1 MKPASPAR
9 RSPENPERSGPG
21 SRSAGG
27 SAALLAEMAAI
38 AGEQQLEPALGR
50 MARLIAGLAGV
61 QAAALFVVENA
72 QLAAAGWHASG
83 GELTEGVRAE
93 IEEAA
98 RAAAA
103 PDAPESGSV
112 RETGVGPMR
121 TLPLLAAGRLHGV
134 ACLLA
139 RRGRGGA
146 RRLED
151 PSVTAA
157 LALFLPRLAWLR
169 EAAQAASARTQYE
182 RWFKNLDEQ
191 LRVLD
196 LERQK
201 FAAIVQQSDTA
212 VFVADTS
219 STIGWNNSALAGMRP
234 GATEESGWIGLPCR
248 AVCEHFS
255 DDDRDA
261 RCEDCAVARALESAE
276 VTHRELRRT
285 EPNGVRNRYLTALPI
300 KGPDGRPRE
309 VMVMIQDLSDLEV
322 LRRSESRYR
331 MLFER
336 SGKAIVMVDP
346 ATRKI
351 VLANRTAERLA
362 DSARDGLT
370 GLPLEELHAPEE
382 WLRVEPLFSE
392 DFSGKGLVG
401 LECRLRTRKGMTRI
415 ATLSSTRT
423 DLDGREVL
431 MLEYVDV
438 TERLHVEAAL
448 RAAEERLRALIASA
462 PVVLFAI
469 DANGIFTLSEG
480 RGLEILGLKPGQ
492 VVGQS
497 AWDLYR
503 DLPAIVENLR
513 RALGGEE
520 FTDVVDLG
528 KLAFETRYTP
538 VRDAEGRVTGLIGVA
553 TDVTERRRLE
563 DQLRQSQKMEA
574 IGRLAGGV
582 AHDFNNLLAAIQ
594 GHAELMLGQ
603 LPSGLPLH
611 RSASEVHKA
620 AARGALLT
628 RQLLTFSR
636 KEVVAPNAFDV
647 NLIVA
652 EMENMLRRLIGEQI
666 ALTITLAGQ
675 PLRARCDRG
684 QLEQVLLNLAV
695 NARDAMPEGGPV
707 SITVTEADVTERE
720 CADYPSARPGPHV
733 TLVVADEGCGMD
745 EHTLAHLFE
754 PFFTTKSA
762 GKGTGLGLS
771 TVYGIVQRAGGHI
784 RVKSAPG
791 EGSTFTVY
799 LPRAEEQAAA
809 RDEPEHAV
817 GGTLHGAETVLVV
830 EDEDAV
836 RSMVREALEARG
848 YRVLVARHGVEALD
862 LAKRYGDYIDLLITD
877 VVMPQMNGAE
887 LAQRLERV
895 RPGLR
900 VLFVSGYT
908 DDAVIRAGVLEARTA
923 FLQKPFSLDAL
934 ARTVREVI
942 DKGPAPSAVDSAAK
956 RS

>member
-1 MKPASPAR
+1 MKPASQAR
-9 RSPENPERSGPG
+9 RRVEGAERGEP
-21 SRSAGG
+21 AGG

-38 AGEQQLEPALGR
+38 AAEPQLEPALER
-50 MARLIAGLAGV
+50 MAHLIAGLSGAR
-61 QAAALFVVENA
+61 AAALFLVDGTQLASCGWSPAAAECPEGLRAAIEAAVREA
-72 QLAAAGWHASG
+72 AEPTAAAGPSVREADGARVRALPLAAAGK
-83 GELTEGVRAE
+83 
-93 IEEAA
+93 
-98 RAAAA
+98 
-103 PDAPESGSV
+103 
-112 RETGVGPMR
+112 
-121 TLPLLAAGRLHGV
+121 LHGV
-134 ACLLA
+134 ACLA
-139 RRGRGGA
+139 GGRGRAGTK
-146 RRLED
+146 RLED
-151 PSVTAA
+151 PRVDAA

-182 RWFKNLDEQ
+182 RWFKTLDEQ

-196 LERQK
+196 RERQK

-219 STIGWNNSALAGMRP
+219 ATIQWNNSVLAAQRP
-234 GATEESGWIGLPCR
+234 GATEESGWTGLACR

-255 DDDRDA
+255 DGDHA
-261 RCEDCAVARALESAE
+261 PGCEDCAVKRALLDSA
-276 VTHRELRRT
+276 VTHGELRRT

-300 KGPDGRPRE
+300 KGPDGRPQE
-309 VMVMIQDLSDLEV
+309 VMVMIQDLSDLAV

-346 ATRKI
+346 GTRKI
-351 VLANRTAERLA
+351 VLANPTADRLA
-362 DSARDGLT
+362 DAPRDGLT

-382 WLRVEPLFSE
+382 WPRIEPLFSDE
-392 DFSGKGLVG
+392 FSAKGLAG
-401 LECRLRTRKGMTRI
+401 LECRVRTRQGATRI
-415 ATLSSTRT
+415 ATLSSTRS

-438 TERLHVEAAL
+438 TERLHVEEAL
-448 RAAEERLRALIASA
+448 RAAEERLRALVVNA
-462 PVVLFAI
+462 PVVLFAL
-469 DANGIFTLSEG
+469 DANGMFTLSEG
-480 RGLEILGLKPGQ
+480 RALESLGLAPGQ
-492 VVGQS
+492 VVGRS
-497 AWDLYR
+497 AYEIYR
-503 DLPAIVENLR
+503 GVPAILDNIR
-513 RALGGEE
+513 RALAGEE
-520 FTDVVDLG
+520 FTAVVDLG
-528 KLAFETRYTP
+528 KFAFETRYTP

-603 LPSGLPLH
+603 LPNGMPLY
-611 RSASEVHKA
+611 RSATEVHKA

-636 KEVVAPNAFDV
+636 KEVVAPNAFDL
-647 NLIVA
+647 NLVVA

-666 ALTITLAGQ
+666 ALTIRLADT

-695 NARDAMPEGGPV
+695 NARDAMPEGGPLSIAV
-707 SITVTEADVTERE
+707 SGVEVAELE
-720 CADYPSARPGPHV
+720 CKDDPDARPGPHV
-733 TLVVADEGCGMD
+733 VLVVRDEGSGMD

-791 EGSTFTVY
+791 QGSTFTVY
-799 LPRAEEQAAA
+799 LPRVEEPTAVE
-809 RDEPEHAV
+809 EPERPV
-817 GGTLHGAETVLVV
+817 GEAIHGAETILVV

-848 YRVLVARHGVEALD
+848 YRVLVARNGVEALD
-862 LAKRYGDYIDLLITD
+862 LAGRYGDYIDLLVTD
-877 VVMPQMNGAE
+877 VIMPQMNGAE
-887 LAQRLERV
+887 LAQRLARL

-908 DDAVIRAGVLEARTA
+908 DDAVIRVGVLEQRTA
-923 FLQKPFSLDAL
+923 FLQKPFSLDVL
-934 ARTVREVI
+934 GRTVRDVL
-942 DKGPAPSAVDSAAK
+942 DKGPARSSVDSASAH
-956 RS
+956 S

>member
-1 MKPASPAR
+1 VRKRSEQAAHAEPAGGN
-9 RSPENPERSGPG
+9 E
-21 SRSAGG
+21 GG
-27 SAALLAEMAAI
+27 SAALFAELAAI
-38 AGEQQLEPALGR
+38 AAEQQLEPALER
-50 MARLIAGLAGV
+50 MAHLVARLGGA
-61 QAAALFVVENA
+61 QAAALFVVEGA
-72 QLAAAGWHASG
+72 QPAAAGWHAADDLADG
-83 GELTEGVRAE
+83 AREA
-93 IEEAA
+93 IEAA
-98 RAAAA
+98 AREAAQ
-103 PDAPESGSV
+103 PGAPETASV
-112 RETGVGPMR
+112 RDTDSGPLR
-121 TLPLLAAGRLHGV
+121 TLPLVAAGRLHGV

-139 RRGRGGA
+139 RRGRTGA

-151 PSVTAA
+151 PRVEAA

-182 RWFKNLDEQ
+182 RWFKTLDEQ

-212 VFVADTS
+212 VFVADRS
-219 STIGWNNSALAGMRP
+219 GTIRWNNSALAAQRAGE
-234 GATEESGWIGLPCR
+234 GDSGWTGMSCR
-248 AVCEHFS
+248 TVCEHFS
-255 DDDRDA
+255 DGDRTSGCGA
-261 RCEDCAVARALESAE
+261 CAVEEALESGE

-300 KGPDGRPRE
+300 KGPDGRPQE

-346 ATRKI
+346 ATQKI
-351 VLANRTAERLA
+351 VLANPAAARLA
-362 DSARDGLT
+362 DAPRDGLV

-382 WLRVEPLFSE
+382 WLRIEPLFSE
-392 DFSGKGLVG
+392 DFSGKGLAG
-401 LECRLRTRKGMTRI
+401 LECRVRTRNGAERI
-415 ATLSSTRT
+415 TTLSSTRT
-423 DLDGREVL
+423 DLDGRDVL

-438 TERLHVEAAL
+438 TERLHVEEAL
-448 RAAEERLRALIASA
+448 RTAEERLRALVANA
-462 PVVLFAI
+462 PVVLFAV
-469 DANGIFTLSEG
+469 DGQGVFTLSEG
-480 RGLEILGLKPGQ
+480 RALESLGLAPGQ

-497 AWDLYR
+497 AFEVYR
-503 DLPAIVENLR
+503 DMPAIVENIR
-513 RALGGEE
+513 RALAGEE
-520 FTDVVDLG
+520 FTAVADAG
-528 KLAFETRYTP
+528 KVAFETRYTP

-603 LPSGLPLH
+603 LPPGMPLH

-666 ALTITLAGQ
+666 TLTIRLADV

-695 NARDAMPEGGPV
+695 NARDAMPDGGPV
-707 SITVTEADVTERE
+707 SIAVAAADVEE
-720 CADYPSARPGPHV
+720 GAEAGHPGARPGPHV
-733 TLVVADEGCGMD
+733 TLSVRDEGCGMD

-784 RVKSAPG
+784 RVASAPSQ
-791 EGSTFTVY
+791 GSTFTVY
-799 LPRAEEQAAA
+799 LPRVEEPVMVGA
-809 RDEPEHAV
+809 EPERAP
-817 GGTLHGAETVLVV
+817 GDALHGAETVLVV

-848 YRVLVARHGVEALD
+848 YRVLVARNGVEALD
-862 LAKRYGDYIDLLITD
+862 LAGRYGDYIDLLITD

-908 DDAVIRAGVLEARTA
+908 DDAVIRHGVLEARTA
-923 FLQKPFSLDAL
+923 FLQKPFSLDVL

-942 DKGPAPSAVDSAAK
+942 EKSKHPPVDSAAGH
-956 RS
+956 S

>member
-9 RSPENPERSGPG
+9 SRLR
-21 SRSAGG
+21 RSAEPGG

-38 AGEQQLEPALGR
+38 AAEQQLEPALAR
-50 MARLIAGLAGV
+50 MARLIAGLSGA
-61 QAAALFVVENA
+61 QAAAVFVVEGA
-72 QLAAAGWHASG
+72 QPAAAGWHARD
-83 GELTEGVRAE
+83 GEFADGLRAE
-93 IEEAA
+93 IEAAA
-98 RAAAA
+98 REAVL
-103 PDAPESGSV
+103 PEAPEAPTV
-112 RETGVGPMR
+112 REAGGNLMR
-121 TLPLLAAGRLHGV
+121 TLPLVAAGRLHGV

-139 RRGRGGA
+139 RRGRAGT
-146 RRLED
+146 RQLED
-151 PSVTAA
+151 PGVEAA
-157 LALFLPRLAWLR
+157 LAVFLPRLAWLR

-182 RWFKNLDEQ
+182 RWFKTLDEQ

-196 LERQK
+196 RERQK

-219 STIGWNNSALAGMRP
+219 STIRWNNTALASQRP
-234 GATEESGWIGLPCR
+234 GATEDSGWIGLPCR
-248 AVCEHFS
+248 TVCEHFS
-255 DDDRDA
+255 DGDRDA
-261 RCEDCAVARALESAE
+261 GCEDCAVERALRTSE

-300 KGPDGRPRE
+300 KGPDGRPQE

-362 DSARDGLT
+362 DGARDGLT

-382 WLRVEPLFSE
+382 WLRIEPLFSD
-392 DFSGKGLVG
+392 DFSRKGLVG
-401 LECRLRTRKGMTRI
+401 LECRVRTRSGATRI

-423 DLDGREVL
+423 DLDGRDVL

-438 TERLHVEAAL
+438 TERLHVEEAL
-448 RAAEERLRALIASA
+448 RAAEERLRALVANA
-462 PVVLFAI
+462 PVVLFAL
-469 DANGIFTLSEG
+469 DAKGVFTLSEG
-480 RGLEILGLKPGQ
+480 RALESLGLAPGQ

-497 AWDLYR
+497 AFEVYR
-503 DLPAIVENLR
+503 DVPAIVENLK
-513 RALGGEE
+513 RALAGEE
-520 FTDVVDLG
+520 FTSVVDAG
-528 KLAFETRYTP
+528 RVAFETRYTP

-603 LPSGLPLH
+603 LPHGLPLH
-611 RSASEVHKA
+611 RSATEVHKA

-666 ALTITLAGQ
+666 SLTIALAAD

-707 SITVTEADVTERE
+707 SIAVAAADLQEVD
-720 CADYPSARPGPHV
+720 CADHPGARPGPHV
-733 TLVVADEGCGMD
+733 TLAVRDEGCGMD

-784 RVKSAPG
+784 RVKSEPG
-791 EGSTFTVY
+791 QGSTFTVY
-799 LPRAEEQAAA
+799 LPRVEGASAVE
-809 RDEPEHAV
+809 EPERLV
-817 GGTLHGAETVLVV
+817 GDTLHGAETVLVV

-848 YRVLVARHGVEALD
+848 YRVLVARNGVEALD
-862 LAKRYGDYIDLLITD
+862 LAGRYGDYIDLLVTD

-887 LAQRLERV
+887 LAQRLSHL

-908 DDAVIRAGVLEARTA
+908 DDAVIRTGVLEARTA
-923 FLQKPFSLDAL
+923 FLQKPFSLDDL
-934 ARTVREVI
+934 GRMVRDVI
-942 DKGPAPSAVDSAAK
+942 DARPARPAVDSAAR

>member
-1 MKPASPAR
+1 MKPASQAR
-9 RSPENPERSGPG
+9 KRAEGAEPETTG
-21 SRSAGG
+21 A

-38 AGEQQLEPALGR
+38 AAEPQLEPALAR
-50 MARLIAGLAGV
+50 MAQLIAGLTGAR
-61 QAAALFVVENA
+61 AAALFVVDGVQLAASGWHPAATDCPAELRVA
-72 QLAAAGWHASG
+72 IESAAREAAEPGAHDTARVREAGGTLVRTLPLAAAGK
-83 GELTEGVRAE
+83 
-93 IEEAA
+93 
-98 RAAAA
+98 
-103 PDAPESGSV
+103 
-112 RETGVGPMR
+112 
-121 TLPLLAAGRLHGV
+121 LHGV
-134 ACLLA
+134 ACLA
-139 RRGRGGA
+139 GGRGRAGA
-146 RRLED
+146 KRLED
-151 PSVTAA
+151 PRVEAA

-169 EAAQAASARTQYE
+169 EAAQAASARAQYE
-182 RWFKNLDEQ
+182 RWFKTLDEQ

-196 LERQK
+196 RERQK

-219 STIGWNNSALAGMRP
+219 ATVRWNNSVLAAQRP
-234 GATEESGWIGLPCR
+234 GATEESGWTGLACR

-255 DDDRDA
+255 DRDQA
-261 RCEDCAVARALESAE
+261 PACEDCAVQRALENAA
-276 VTHRELRRT
+276 VTHGELRRI
-285 EPNGVRNRYLTALPI
+285 EENGVRNRYLTALPI
-300 KGPDGRPRE
+300 KGPDGRPQE
-309 VMVMIQDLSDLEV
+309 VMVMIQDLSDLAV

-351 VLANRTAERLA
+351 VLANPTADRLA
-362 DSARDGLT
+362 DSPRDGLT
-370 GLPLEELHAPEE
+370 GLPLEELHTPEE
-382 WLRVEPLFSE
+382 WPRIEPLFSE
-392 DFSGKGLVG
+392 EFAAKGLAG
-401 LECRLRTRKGMTRI
+401 LECRVRTRKGGTRI
-415 ATLSSTRT
+415 ATVSSTRT

-431 MLEYVDV
+431 MLEYVDM

-448 RAAEERLRALIASA
+448 RAAEERLRALVVNA
-462 PVVLFAI
+462 PVVLFAL
-469 DANGIFTLSEG
+469 DANGVFTLSEG
-480 RGLEILGLKPGQ
+480 RALESLGLTPGQ
-492 VVGQS
+492 VVGRS
-497 AWDLYR
+497 AYELYHAV
-503 DLPAIVENLR
+503 PAVIENIKRGL
-513 RALGGEE
+513 AGEE
-520 FTDVVDLG
+520 FTAVVDVG
-528 KLAFETRYTP
+528 KFAFETRYTP

-603 LPSGLPLH
+603 LPQGLPLH
-611 RSASEVHKA
+611 RSATEVHKA

-636 KEVVAPNAFDV
+636 KEVVAPGAFDL
-647 NLIVA
+647 NLVVA

-666 ALTITLAGQ
+666 TLTITLADT

-695 NARDAMPEGGPV
+695 NARDAMPEGGPIAIAV
-707 SITVTEADVTERE
+707 SGADVAEDE
-720 CADYPSARPGPHV
+720 CAAHPGARPGPHV
-733 TLVVADEGCGMD
+733 RVTVRDAGCGMD
-745 EHTLAHLFE
+745 EHTRAHLFE

-784 RVKSAPG
+784 RVQSAPG
-791 EGSTFTVY
+791 QGSTFTVY
-799 LPRAEEQAAA
+799 LPRVEAPAAVE
-809 RDEPEHAV
+809 EPERTV
-817 GGTLHGAETVLVV
+817 GDTVHGAETILVV

-848 YRVLVARHGVEALD
+848 YRVLVARNGVEALD
-862 LAKRYGDYIDLLITD
+862 LAGRYGDYIDLLISD
-877 VVMPQMNGAE
+877 VIMPQMNGAE
-887 LAQRLERV
+887 LAQRLARL

-908 DDAVIRAGVLEARTA
+908 DDAVIRLGVLEKRTA
-923 FLQKPFSLDAL
+923 FLQKPFSLDLL
-934 ARTVREVI
+934 ARTVREVL
-942 DKGPAPSAVDSAAK
+942 DQGPAPSSVDSAA
-956 RS
+956 SHS